1 MFKTIKSMRLKPL
14 LIPIIFLFL
23 LSIAKAQI
31 EITDC
36 ITINN
41 PGTYVLTRDLYI
53 PTDRPCILI
62 NASNVFI
69 DFQGHTIQGQSGYE
83 SSAIGIMTINAT
95 SSPGFQTGIT
105 LKNGIIG
112 NAFIGV
118 YAVGGIII
126 DNVTFAGKYG
136 VSQSGA
142 VVQPP
147 SGYYARIKN
156 SYFFGWN
163 RGIDV
168 IYSNLV
174 LIENNRF
181 KSNDV
186 ALYISGIYDR
196 VEVYKNN
203 FDCSVSGQ
211 NAVCIRANSV
221 CGPIN
226 NVMIYDN
233 YFFPGYFDISSDVQ
247 NSIWFYIGT
256 RKDGCNYNIR
266 GGCGV
271 SGNWWNGFSQNCQ
284 NNNRDS
290 FCDYAYQVPG
300 TSLYDYRPL
309 ADPQPYIC
317 EYLRVNSFT
326 MNPTDT
332 KTTYLDM
339 GWANGINTP
348 TFTCSS
354 PISQITCS
362 VDYSSCN
369 FNQISASCSA
379 LVTIN
384 TNNAP
389 IGDYT
394 LYLQSQSGDCS
405 YNIPIYIHVSTAP
418 CSGTVQLSLTPSK
431 VNISDYFTASISG
444 LSNCGG
450 TAYLKNVPCSQS
462 GGVIRSCLV
471 QGSGCSFGSIQ
482 APSTPGNYTYY
493 ACFDINANGI
503 YESNEQDSKTLEVIV
518 YRAWTITIHVYD
530 INTVYTTGEELTSG
544 NYLRL
549 YYPNVYDKEFYPSD
563 TGPYVFTGVPHGYV
577 YNLIVSRTGYKNY
590 TTTIDL
596 TGYYWGSMDMPVV
609 LTPLNTGNIYAYGYF
624 PNETRLPQ
632 STRYTL
638 YFSNGTKV
646 PDFHP
651 LALSEMYGFG
661 RWLAV
666 PYSSYYVTVEYANYY
681 GKSPVFTL
689 SDSNPSVNLTI
700 VTEERIVSV
709 WIDVFNITSDNTTS
723 YYLNLTISGIAL
735 PVDGILYV
743 DDRICTYLYNIK
755 EAKTTY
761 EIPSICLPSG
771 NHTIYVDVC
780 WFSQCFRSNKAYIGI
795 PKPEAPS
802 LILPAPITPE
812 FPFLSTASVFLALI
826 IGFGAG
832 LEIFLYRMGA
842 KSNGLVFALVI
853 ISSMIVGAH
862 YQILP
867 PWINYILVILAGIM
881 FAFIMVRITSG

>member
-1 MFKTIKSMRLKPL
+1 
-14 LIPIIFLFL
+14 
-23 LSIAKAQI
+23 
-31 EITDC
+31 
-36 ITINN
+36 
-41 PGTYVLTRDLYI
+41 
-53 PTDRPCILI
+53 
-62 NASNVFI
+62 
-69 DFQGHTIQGQSGYE
+69 
-83 SSAIGIMTINAT
+83 
-95 SSPGFQTGIT
+95 
-105 LKNGIIG
+105 
-112 NAFIGV
+112 
-118 YAVGGIII
+118 
-126 DNVTFAGKYG
+126 
-136 VSQSGA
+136 
-142 VVQPP
+142 
-147 SGYYARIKN
+147 
-156 SYFFGWN
+156 
-163 RGIDV
+163 
-168 IYSNLV
+168 
-174 LIENNRF
+174 
-181 KSNDV
+181 
-186 ALYISGIYDR
+186 
-196 VEVYKNN
+196 
-203 FDCSVSGQ
+203 
-211 NAVCIRANSV
+211 
-221 CGPIN
+221 
-226 NVMIYDN
+226 
-233 YFFPGYFDISSDVQ
+233 
-247 NSIWFYIGT
+247 
-256 RKDGCNYNIR
+256 
-266 GGCGV
+266 
-271 SGNWWNGFSQNCQ
+271 
-284 NNNRDS
+284 
-290 FCDYAYQVPG
+290 
-300 TSLYDYRPL
+300 
-309 ADPQPYIC
+309 
-317 EYLRVNSFT
+317 
-326 MNPTDT
+326 
-332 KTTYLDM
+332 
-339 GWANGINTP
+339 
-348 TFTCSS
+348 
-354 PISQITCS
+354 
-362 VDYSSCN
+362 
-369 FNQISASCSA
+369 
-379 LVTIN
+379 
-384 TNNAP
+384 
-389 IGDYT
+389 
-394 LYLQSQSGDCS
+394 
-405 YNIPIYIHVSTAP
+405 
-418 CSGTVQLSLTPSK
+418 
-431 VNISDYFTASISG
+431 TASISG

-530 INTVYTTGEELTSG
+530 INTVYTTGEELTTG

-624 PNETRLPQ
+624 PNGTRLPQ

-761 EIPSICLPSG
+761 EIPSICLPPG
-771 NHTIYVDVC
+771 NHTIYVDAC

-842 KSNGLVFALVI
+842 KTNGLVFTLAI